1 MLPSRRIS
9 TRAAAAL
16 VAAGALAV
24 AVVPATAASAAS
36 PKPIKTTGRAGPR
49 VVDTVDPCTRGNTP
63 ISSLTEGQ
71 ADASVR
77 CLINQARAANGVPP
91 LPYAMAGILMAKS
104 ARAHALLS
112 VNQRF
117 WTTWQSSHMEPGAAG
132 DYNQQITNRILA
144 TGYCRGGS
152 WQTNEVTY
160 TQSDGATPA
169 SAVNWWMSDPPH
181 RQTLLDPSLKGA
193 GFSAVRGYAQQDG
206 NTPGPNAETVVV
218 DFGSCNG
225 KPW

>member
-1 MLPSRRIS
+1 MLTSRRLS

-16 VAAGALAV
+16 VAAGALAA
-24 AVVPATAASAAS
+24 AVVPATAAPAAS
-36 PKPIKTTGRAGPR
+36 PTPIPTTGSVGPR
-49 VVDTVDPCTRGNTP
+49 IVDPVDPCTRGNTP

-71 ADASVR
+71 ADGAVR
-77 CLINQARAANGVPP
+77 CLINQARTANGVPALVP
-91 LPYAMAGILMAKS
+91 MPAKLFMAKS

-117 WTTWQSSHMEPGAAG
+117 WTTWQTSHMEPGAAG
-132 DYNQQITNRILA
+132 DYNQQITTRILA
-144 TGYCRGGS
+144 TGYCRSGS
-152 WQTNEVTY
+152 STTREVTF

-193 GFSAVRGYAQQDG
+193 GFSALHGYAQRDG

-225 KPW
+225 TYA

>member
-1 MLPSRRIS
+1 M
-9 TRAAAAL
+9 
-16 VAAGALAV
+16 AAGALAV

-71 ADASVR
+71 ADALCN

-132 DYNQQITNRILA
+132 DDKPADHQSHPCHRLLPRRSGLTVQRLPRSA
-144 TGYCRGGS
+144 TCSPR
-152 WQTNEVTY
+152 
-160 TQSDGATPA
+160 
-169 SAVNWWMSDPPH
+169 
-181 RQTLLDPSLKGA
+181 R
-193 GFSAVRGYAQQDG
+193 
-206 NTPGPNAETVVV
+206 
-218 DFGSCNG
+218 
-225 KPW
+225 